1 MSCMGVCHPDV
12 WAHVW
17 DGSQRWAAKPEGGRQ
32 HKLGNPNQS
41 QPAVDGTTPAP
52 RLTFS
57 RCQSALPAVPAFAGV
72 PSRAGKSVRAVP
84 VGSTLRIPGRV
95 ARIGRR
101 PGRWIA
107 VRTRYGHTRR
117 REENLGH
124 TRIVLAKSGPCC
136 RSLRVLLADAARIA
150 IGVDLAG
157 ASHGCRHGEHGHDKC
172 GEEEAHRH
180 SQAVVRHTPMMPE
193 R

>member
-17 DGSQRWAAKPEGGRQ
+17 DGSQRWTAKPEGGRQ
-32 HKLGNPNQS
+32 HKPGNPNQS
-41 QPAVDGTTPAP
+41 RPAVDGTALPPT
-52 RLTFS
+52 LTYA
-57 RCQSALPAVPAFAGV
+57 RRQSPFPAVPALAGV

-84 VGSTLRIPGRV
+84 VGSTLRVPGRV
-95 ARIGRR
+95 ARIGRH
-101 PGRWIA
+101 PGRRIA
-107 VRTRYGHTRR
+107 VRTRYGDTLR

-124 TRIVLAKSGPCC
+124 TRIVLAKTGPCC
-136 RSLRVLLADAARIA
+136 RSLWVLLADASRIA

-157 ASHGCRHGEHGHDKC
+157 ASHGCRHGEHGHDKR
-172 GEEEAHRH
+172 GEEETHRYL
-180 SQAVVRHTPMMPE
+180 QAVVRHTPMMPE